1 MLTRPHPMMSLY
13 SNSSPAAAQRFADA
27 LLADVDG
34 AQAVV
39 LATVDGLALAH
50 AQRRAVDAERLSAL
64 VSSLT
69 ALGAAAGKETHIG
82 DLRALVVESTLG
94 RLVTRSVS
102 NEQLV
107 IAVLTDAAVPLGL
120 VWSHLRQAEARLAEA

>member
-1 MLTRPHPMMSLY
+1 MMSIH
-13 SNSSPAAAQRFADA
+13 STSSPASAQRFADA

-39 LATVDGLALAH
+39 LATIDGLALAH
-50 AQRRAVDAERLSAL
+50 ARRREVDVERLSAL
-64 VSSLT
+64 VSSLA

-82 DLRALVVESTLG
+82 QLRALVVESTLG

-120 VWSHLRQAEARLAEA
+120 VWTHLRQAEAQLAGA